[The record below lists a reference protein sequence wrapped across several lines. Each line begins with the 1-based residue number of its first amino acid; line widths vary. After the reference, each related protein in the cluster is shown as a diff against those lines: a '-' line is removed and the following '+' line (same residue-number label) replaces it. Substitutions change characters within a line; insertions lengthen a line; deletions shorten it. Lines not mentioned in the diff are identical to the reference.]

1 MTNLI
6 SGKEALIALANGE
19 KVQWCSKDFPVWDDL
34 DTWNANTRN
43 FLHDTCIKE
52 GGFNYRLKPRTIRL
66 NGIEVPAPFNPKNG
80 EDFYYLDCTSD
91 NYGGWAK
98 TSWRN
103 VESDAFK
110 NNTVFGAWRTED
122 EIKQV
127 VAALRQVFGG
137 A

>member
-43 FLHDTCIKE
+43 FLHDTCIEE
-52 GGFNYRLKPRTIRL
+52 GGFNYRLKPRTINL
-66 NGIEVPAPFNPKNG
+66 NGIEIPAPFEPKE
-80 EDFYYLDCTSD
+80 EDVVFVLDNSDQLGFSTFTYNSGFYHV
-91 NYGGWAK
+91 N
-98 TSWRN
+98 
-103 VESDAFK
+103 
-110 NNTVFGAWRTED
+110 FGAWRSEE

-127 VAALRQVFGG
+127 VAALRQVFG
-137 A
+137 ASQ